1 MKVIMPLCICFG
13 SRTDEVARNVFNV
26 AKVSP
31 SGNSFID
38 LSVSDYVSVNEM
50 LWAREGRGTVDC
62 SCGLP
67 RCC

>member
-1 MKVIMPLCICFG
+1 M
-13 SRTDEVARNVFNV
+13 ARNVFDV

-50 LWAREGRGTVDC
+50 LWAREGCGTVDC
-62 SCGLP
+62 LCGLP